1 MREPGPGYAP
11 VPVVANVDLPR
22 SEATAKTVAK
32 TVANPEVAS
41 KFATRGKSTD
51 EDDFLDDID
60 RGKSAEVD
68 EISKGWRLETN
79 SDGRLRWRWQVKDG
93 AGNSATYA
101 KPDGNLG
108 YTRGSRYV
116 GITQRAEAEEDDRK
130 RVKGKHKPRRG
141 RKTRG

>member
-1 MREPGPGYAP
+1 MRTPGPGYAP

-41 KFATRGKSTD
+41 KFATGGKSTD

-93 AGNSATYA
+93 AGNSATYE
-101 KPDGNLG
+101 KPGGTLG

-116 GITQRAEAEEDDRK
+116 GITQRDDARAKDSK
-130 RVKGKHKPRRG
+130 RTKGKHKRGRRG
-141 RKTRG
+141 KAGS